1 MTDRET
7 KLAHRNILTS
17 LLITTSE
24 QSTRQGFVT
33 DLFLFLLR
41 YPFLLNNASKT
52 QNSRGLKTPQ
62 LNVPQGNIYMGARYL
77 DPKYSRW
84 ISVDPALAEYI
95 PGAGKSDEADK
106 LPGMGGIY
114 NSVNGNLYHYAGNN
128 PVRYVDPDGLSTKS
142 VLKLIAKYRD
152 TINSVA
158 GYYDVD
164 PVGIA
169 SVIFQEKV
177 NGIFADA
184 KDEIAYI
191 IDGGVND
198 TSPAYRS
205 YGLAEMQLSRA
216 AELLGI
222 DLSKPGSKEYVYKT
236 LMKDKQS
243 IALIA
248 INIKDNEL
256 KLGFK
261 LTGAKAGY
269 AHNMG
274 YNNYKKF
281 INNDFVP
288 KSDVYKRSND
298 FQEAIKDALRGEI
311 NPIPD
316 SQRNNEWPT
325 NVKGIFIPTCH

>member
-1 MTDRET
+1 MKPKDKRF
-7 KLAHRNILTS
+7 LIS
-17 LLITTSE
+17 LLVTTSE